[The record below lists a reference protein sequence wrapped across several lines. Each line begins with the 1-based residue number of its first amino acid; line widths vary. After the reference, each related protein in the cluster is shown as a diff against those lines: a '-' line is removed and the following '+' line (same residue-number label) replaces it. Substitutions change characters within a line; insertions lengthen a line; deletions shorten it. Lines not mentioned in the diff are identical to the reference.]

1 MIASPPRQKAVTKR
15 PLPIRSRR
23 IAAQPL
29 SHVPTSKRGEVL
41 LMQRMGIVPPPTLVF
56 FTSKGAYDAIFAGN
70 LMWSQVEA
78 LDELFPVANT
88 KAGRKLF
95 SDAGVGQ
102 RSQQRRRPAS

>member
-1 MIASPPRQKAVTKR
+1 MIAGTPRQKAVTKR

-41 LMQRMGIVPPPTLVF
+41 LMQRMGIAPLAALVF
-56 FTSKGAYDAIFAGN
+56 FSSKGAYDAIFIGN
-70 LMWSQVEA
+70 LTLSQVEA

-95 SDAGVGQ
+95 SDAGVGP
-102 RSQQRRRPAS
+102 RSQQRRHPAS